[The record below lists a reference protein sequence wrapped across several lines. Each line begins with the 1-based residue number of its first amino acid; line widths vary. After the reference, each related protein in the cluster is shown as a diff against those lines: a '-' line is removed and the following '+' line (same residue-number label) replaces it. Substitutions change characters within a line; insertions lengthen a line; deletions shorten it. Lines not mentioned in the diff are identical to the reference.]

1 MEFLL
6 DLAIVLILAKVFGEF
21 FERIEM
27 PELLGAIVAGFLLG
41 PILGLVD
48 ISNIASFGQVGLIL
62 LLFIAG
68 FEEVD
73 LEQML
78 RNKKSAIL
86 TGLLGSFVPLA
97 CGYFLAQYFGYN
109 FGASL
114 FIGVA
119 LAATS
124 ITISLGSFIAKGKL
138 NTRVGRTILGASVVD
153 DIVGLFLLAFVVSM
167 ALTGG
172 FPSLGELGNI
182 VFGMVAFAAIFLAAG
197 WLFPK
202 LVTLSKRFEA
212 EEAQFSVTI
221 VLVILLAFLADK
233 LGLSTVLGAFLAGV
247 ILSHTSIGTKRF
259 SGKLDVVSEGFFIPL
274 FFAWVGLQIVVDAS
288 ALSMFTV
295 ALVVVALASKIVACY
310 LAGVISGLNNKE
322 SVVLGLGMIP
332 RGEVAMVILVLG
344 SGIGVLSASV
354 FSSFLI
360 LIFVS
365 VFLTPI
371 LLSPLLKGKLPQ

>member
-6 DLAIVLILAKVFGEF
+6 DLALVLILAKVFGEF

-48 ISNIASFGQVGLIL
+48 INNIAAFGQVGLIL
-62 LLFIAG
+62 LLFIVG
-68 FEEVD
+68 FEEVN

-78 RNKKSAIL
+78 RNKKSSVMAGLFGSIL
-86 TGLLGSFVPLA
+86 PLIA
-97 CGYFLAQYFGYN
+97 GYLLAQYFGFG

-124 ITISLGSFIAKGKL
+124 ITISLGSFIAKGQL

-167 ALTGG
+167 AATGAL
-172 FPSLGELGNI
+172 PSLGELGSI
-182 VFGMVAFAAIFLAAG
+182 VFGMVAFAAIFLVAG

-202 LVTLSKRFEA
+202 LVAISKRFEA

-259 SGKLDVVSEGFFIPL
+259 SGKLDVISEGFFIPL

-288 ALSMFTV
+288 ALSMFTL
-295 ALVVVALASKIVACY
+295 ALVAVALASKMIACY
-310 LAGVISGLNNKE
+310 GAGMLSGLNNKE
-322 SVVLGLGMIP
+322 SLALGIGMIP

-344 SGIGVLSASV
+344 TGIGVLSASV

-365 VFLTPI
+365 VFLTPV
-371 LLSPLLKGKLPQ
+371 LLSPLLSGKLPK